1 MSKAAIDRLG
11 EQLRTEVTPEAL
23 TQLDAYR
30 RGFRGAYD
38 AVVDRLRLELGLEVS
53 GRPAKSTTAIV
64 EKLRRSPMRLAQ
76 MQDIAGCRVVVPDIT
91 GQSSLVG
98 RLEEMFD
105 VTLVDR
111 RSKPSHGYRAV
122 HVIVRSELPVEIQVR
137 TELQH
142 VWAELSEKLA
152 DTYGIGLKY
161 GGGPSDIRRV
171 LDEWS
176 VLIAEFE
183 QHLDLEEIEDVRITT
198 IRQGIRDA
206 MVNLSIAMRRQ
217 Q

>member
-1 MSKAAIDRLG
+1 
-11 EQLRTEVTPEAL
+11 
-23 TQLDAYR
+23 
-30 RGFRGAYD
+30 
-38 AVVDRLRLELGLEVS
+38 
-53 GRPAKSTTAIV
+53 
-64 EKLRRSPMRLAQ
+64 